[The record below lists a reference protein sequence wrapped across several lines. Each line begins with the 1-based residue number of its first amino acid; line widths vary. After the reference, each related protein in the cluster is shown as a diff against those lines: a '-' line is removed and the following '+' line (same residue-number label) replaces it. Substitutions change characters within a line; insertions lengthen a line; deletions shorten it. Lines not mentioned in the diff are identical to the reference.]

1 MSKVPIRI
9 QHRPGRDEGLER
21 LLPLLPPDVEVITD
35 HGEVNNPWRGY
46 KLCLSDL
53 PTEGHVAV
61 LQDDAIVSINFAEAL
76 ERIAAANPATVV
88 ALFCSKAPK
97 RTYNMASLR
106 YGRSRYVDTHLQD
119 LVHVVGI
126 LWPVAK
132 AEEFMQWCLGN
143 PNRIRGRDFQSD
155 DATVTRWMQ
164 LTRQQIRV
172 TVPSIVEHPD
182 DLPSIVNSHRP
193 RAGGDSGRVAGYWI
207 GRDNPLELDWSR

>member
-1 MSKVPIRI
+1 V
-9 QHRPGRDEGLER
+9 G
-21 LLPLLPPDVEVITD
+21 
-35 HGEVNNPWRGY
+35 
-46 KLCLSDL
+46 
-53 PTEGHVAV
+53 
-61 LQDDAIVSINFAEAL
+61 INFVPTLELIAE
-76 ERIAAANPATVV
+76 ANPATVV

-126 LWPVAK
+126 LWPVVK
-132 AEEFMQWCLGN
+132 AEEFMQWCADN
-143 PNRIRGRDFQSD
+143 PNRIKGREFQSD

-164 LTRQQIRV
+164 LTKQRIRV
-172 TVPSIVEHPD
+172 TVPSIVQHPD

-207 GRDNPLELDWSR
+207 GEDDPLELDWSR